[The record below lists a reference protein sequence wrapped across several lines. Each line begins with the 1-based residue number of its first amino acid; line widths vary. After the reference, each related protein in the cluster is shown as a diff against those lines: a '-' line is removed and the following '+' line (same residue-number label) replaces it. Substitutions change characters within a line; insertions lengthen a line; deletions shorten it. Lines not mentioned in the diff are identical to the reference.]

1 MEQHCGWKQQPNWN
15 PSSGFKEAKQN
26 ETKKNSSTQVST
38 TSCCCQ
44 LPSCSDHYNSCKE
57 YRMAC
62 CSAGHSQRTWEH
74 SFPKPFLP
82 TTAAAAP
89 QECWLQRMEAF
100 LRRHRPWQLHPAI
113 GKSWGRQGMQLSLQV
128 PCCQLHHL
136 HCAGHAGSHKQCW
149 SMRLWYLYH
158 CQIQIKSKWVKT
170 TWWIMHNTFQEL
182 SSASHVE
189 ISISQNQTFSTI
201 SQLQKLQL
209 HSHQSWKHRR
219 TQQSLWASEKPQL
232 SEEKLQRNEAAASP
246 CCSSAASCGHTEKGQ
261 SPFPRL

>member
-1 MEQHCGWKQQPNWN
+1 
-15 PSSGFKEAKQN
+15 
-26 ETKKNSSTQVST
+26 
-38 TSCCCQ
+38 
-44 LPSCSDHYNSCKE
+44 
-57 YRMAC
+57 MAC

-232 SEEKLQRNEAAASP
+232 SEETLQRNEAAASP
-246 CCSSAASCGHTEKGQ
+246 CCSSPASCGHTEKGQ